1 MEMWLFMQI
10 LGGCSRGVLAHWETR
25 FSWGD
30 EGLILR
36 SGGSRGDVKV
46 YGEMWWFKSRC
57 KGSWEDVVTPVEVR
71 KFHEETW

>member
-1 MEMWLFMQI
+1 M
-10 LGGCSRGVLAHWETR
+10 S
-25 FSWGD
+25 D

-57 KGSWEDVVTPVEVR
+57 KDSWEDVVTPVEVR

>member
-1 MEMWLFMQI
+1 MAPLEMLWLIWRCCGSF
-10 LGGCSRGVLAHWETR
+10 RDVVAHLEKW
-25 FSWGD
+25 W
-30 EGLILR
+30 LILR
-36 SGGSRGDVKV
+36 SGGSRGYVKV

>member
-1 MEMWLFMQI
+1 M
-10 LGGCSRGVLAHWETR
+10 S
-25 FSWGD
+25 D

-71 KFHEETW
+71 KFHEETG